1 MLSSKLTLLSVP
13 ALKASV
19 GWQVSPPPKPKA
31 AGAKRKAPE
40 ELDKVKAEVEEL
52 GFKVGHGCRHL
63 LTLACSTKHTQ
74 PAANCKARAEGEPQ
88 LRRSRRKRLPPS
100 FQVAFCAVDSS
111 TPTHASLQ
119 GS

>member
-40 ELDKVKAEVEEL
+40 DKVKAEVEEL

-88 LRRSRRKRLPPS
+88 LRRLRRERLPPS
-100 FQVAFCAVDSS
+100 FQVAFWAVDSS
-111 TPTHASLQ
+111 TPTHASSQ